1 MPRLNAVPSELC
13 CSSQLCNPA
22 AALGRL
28 LRTFFF
34 HLHKKKSFSAKA
46 KAGIYPHIQLV
57 TEHHPRKKFNGLC
70 VSVALKLRS
79 LRLHPP
85 RLCRLAVFLIQTNVS
100 LTAFTQGSPNPSF
113 VSLRDILTRTNV
125 LSQRSLSLPSSFVS
139 LHGILIQTNVSLS
152 PTLSRTRP
160 TRSYKCSI
168 DFEQMQNWA
177 RKLKRA

>member
-1 MPRLNAVPSELC
+1 MPSRLSC
-13 CSSQLCNPA
+13 A
-22 AALGRL
+22 AARSSATRPLPLGGCFERFSFIF
-28 LRTFFF
+28 T
-34 HLHKKKSFSAKA
+34 KKKSFSAKA

-57 TEHHPRKKFNGLC
+57 TEHHPR
-70 VSVALKLRS
+70 RS

-113 VSLRDILTRTNV
+113 VSLRDILIRTNV